1 MVIITNIPYNQL
13 QCTSCSVGQCLIV
26 LQKYKSNLL
35 FSRLVYKCEYTYVT
49 FGNNIVVTFVIKD
62 FAMKERLIQLLD
74 LEQLSPSKFADII
87 GVQRSSISHVI
98 SGRNKPSFDF
108 LQKTLKAF
116 PGLNASW
123 LMLGEG
129 TMYEQMGRNVSG
141 NLFDS
146 PVAPEEPSQEHIS
159 DKVEDH
165 TAIEAVETPI
175 ISETEPEE
183 VLKNPEPAQ
192 HTETSLQEETLKEI
206 ARGGTKRI
214 VQVMVIY
221 EDDTFKALLPSN

>member
-1 MVIITNIPYNQL
+1 MHHIEADYGLAFTFLN
-13 QCTSCSVGQCLIV
+13 
-26 LQKYKSNLL
+26 YKPESL
-35 FSRLVYKCEYTYVT
+35 FTEINYKCKLHMLTYVY
-49 FGNNIVVTFVIKD
+49 NIYVTFVIKYFD
-62 FAMKERLIQLLD
+62 MKERLIQLLD

-87 GVQRSSISHVI
+87 GVQRSSISHVL

-129 TMYEQMGRNVSG
+129 TMYEQMGRKVSG

-146 PVAPEEPSQEHIS
+146 RETDEVPVQEDILESAGPDMQISSSEAPVQASAEQETVPEGIENLGDNEIKS
-159 DKVEDH
+159 RGESEKKA
-165 TAIEAVETPI
+165 TA
-175 ISETEPEE
+175 TE
-183 VLKNPEPAQ
+183 
-192 HTETSLQEETLKEI
+192 
-206 ARGGTKRI
+206 TKRI

-221 EDDTFKALLPSN
+221 EDDTFRTFMPAH

>member
-1 MVIITNIPYNQL
+1 M
-13 QCTSCSVGQCLIV
+13 
-26 LQKYKSNLL
+26 LL
-35 FSRLVYKCEYTYVT
+35 FQLRYKCEYTYVT
-49 FGNNIVVTFVIKD
+49 FGNNIVVTFVTKE

-129 TMYEQMGRNVSG
+129 TMYEQMGRNISG
-141 NLFDS
+141 NLFDTPAEPEGPS
-146 PVAPEEPSQEHIS
+146 AELIPETEEGHREIEAPEPTVSSEP
-159 DKVEDH
+159 K
-165 TAIEAVETPI
+165 
-175 ISETEPEE
+175 PEFI
-183 VLKNPEPAQ
+183 PESPAPAQ
-192 HTETSLQEETLKEI
+192 NMKNSLNVEAIKEL
-206 ARGGTKRI
+206 ASSNAKRI

-221 EDDTFKALLPSN
+221 EDDTFRAFLPSH

>member
-1 MVIITNIPYNQL
+1 
-13 QCTSCSVGQCLIV
+13 
-26 LQKYKSNLL
+26 
-35 FSRLVYKCEYTYVT
+35 
-49 FGNNIVVTFVIKD
+49 
-62 FAMKERLIQLLD
+62 MKERLIQLLD

-141 NLFDS
+141 NLFETTDNGS
-146 PVAPEEPSQEHIS
+146 R
-159 DKVEDH
+159 
-165 TAIEAVETPI
+165 EAVITRE
-175 ISETEPEE
+175 
-183 VLKNPEPAQ
+183 
-192 HTETSLQEETLKEI
+192 SLQERDETDPDPSEAFTNADQSKEEGEPGRLNSGE
-206 ARGGTKRI
+206 AGREDNTFLHTAPAPTDSRRI
-214 VQVMVIY
+214 VQVMILY
-221 EDDTFKALLPSN
+221 EDDTFRTFAPAQ

>member
-1 MVIITNIPYNQL
+1 
-13 QCTSCSVGQCLIV
+13 
-26 LQKYKSNLL
+26 
-35 FSRLVYKCEYTYVT
+35 
-49 FGNNIVVTFVIKD
+49 
-62 FAMKERLIQLLD
+62 MKERLIQLLD

-123 LMLGEG
+123 LMMGEG

-141 NLFDS
+141 NLFDTS
-146 PVAPEEPSQEHIS
+146 IEPEVPSE
-159 DKVEDH
+159 EL
-165 TAIEAVETPI
+165 
-175 ISETEPEE
+175 ISETDTDHREIAPPESTLSSE
-183 VLKNPEPAQ
+183 AKPEATPESPVPAQ
-192 HTETSLQEETLKEI
+192 NMENSVKEEAIRELTSSG
-206 ARGGTKRI
+206 AKRI

-221 EDDTFKALLPSN
+221 EDDTFRAFLPSH

>member
-1 MVIITNIPYNQL
+1 
-13 QCTSCSVGQCLIV
+13 
-26 LQKYKSNLL
+26 
-35 FSRLVYKCEYTYVT
+35 
-49 FGNNIVVTFVIKD
+49 
-62 FAMKERLIQLLD
+62 MKERLIQLLD

-129 TMYEQMGRNVSG
+129 TMYDQMGRNVSG

-146 PVAPEEPSQEHIS
+146 TAEPEEPSEGHIS
-159 DKVEDH
+159 ADEEIH
-165 TAIEAVETPI
+165 TEIRTPETAISREAEAEEVHEAPAPAP
-175 ISETEPEE
+175 SEETEEK
-183 VLKNPEPAQ
+183 V
-192 HTETSLQEETLKEI
+192 QEDTLSKLA
-206 ARGGTKRI
+206 ARSQKRI
-214 VQVMVIY
+214 VQLMVIY
-221 EDDTFKALLPSN
+221 EDDTFRNFTPSN

>member
-1 MVIITNIPYNQL
+1 
-13 QCTSCSVGQCLIV
+13 
-26 LQKYKSNLL
+26 
-35 FSRLVYKCEYTYVT
+35 
-49 FGNNIVVTFVIKD
+49 
-62 FAMKERLIQLLD
+62 MKERLIQLLD
-74 LEQLSPSKFADII
+74 LEQLSPSKFADLI

-129 TMYEQMGRNVSG
+129 TMYEQMGRNVSV

-146 PVAPEEPSQEHIS
+146 PAETEELSEGHIS
-159 DKVEDH
+159 DTDPGQTESEAPE
-165 TAIEAVETPI
+165 TISSGTIEAKEMQETPV
-175 ISETEPEE
+175 SADDTGNKMPAEA
-183 VLKNPEPAQ
+183 LKV
-192 HTETSLQEETLKEI
+192 I
-206 ARGGTKRI
+206 AEGGSKRV

-221 EDDTFKALLPSN
+221 ADDTFKALLPAN

>member
-1 MVIITNIPYNQL
+1 M
-13 QCTSCSVGQCLIV
+13 C
-26 LQKYKSNLL
+26 
-35 FSRLVYKCEYTYVT
+35 YKCEYAYVT

-116 PGLNASW
+116 PGLNAGW

-146 PVAPEEPSQEHIS
+146 PAAPEEPSQENIS
-159 DKVEDH
+159 TTEEGH
-165 TAIEAVETPI
+165 TGPEAGETPI
-175 ISETEPEE
+175 TSEPEPE
-183 VLKNPEPAQ
+183 KVLESPTPAQ
-192 HTETSLQEETLKEI
+192 LTETSLQEETLKEI
-206 ARGGTKRI
+206 ATGGTKRI

-221 EDDTFKALLPSN
+221 EDDTFKALLPSH

>member
-1 MVIITNIPYNQL
+1 M
-13 QCTSCSVGQCLIV
+13 
-26 LQKYKSNLL
+26 L
-35 FSRLVYKCEYTYVT
+35 FSGLGYKCEYTYVT
-49 FGNNIVVTFVIKD
+49 YVIIIVVTFVIKD

-123 LMLGEG
+123 LMLGDG

-146 PVAPEEPSQEHIS
+146 PVAPEDPSQEHIS
-159 DKVEDH
+159 TTEEGD
-165 TAIEAVETPI
+165 TGPEAGETPI
-175 ISETEPEE
+175 TSEPEPD
-183 VLKNPEPAQ
+183 K
-192 HTETSLQEETLKEI
+192 
-206 ARGGTKRI
+206 
-214 VQVMVIY
+214 
-221 EDDTFKALLPSN
+221 

>member
-1 MVIITNIPYNQL
+1 
-13 QCTSCSVGQCLIV
+13 
-26 LQKYKSNLL
+26 
-35 FSRLVYKCEYTYVT
+35 
-49 FGNNIVVTFVIKD
+49 
-62 FAMKERLIQLLD
+62 MKERLIQLLD

-129 TMYEQMGRNVSG
+129 TMYDQMGRNVSG

-146 PVAPEEPSQEHIS
+146 PAEPEEPSEGHIS
-159 DKVEDH
+159 ATDAIDTEIRTPE
-165 TAIEAVETPI
+165 TAI
-175 ISETEPEE
+175 SRETEAEE
-183 VLKNPEPAQ
+183 VHEAPATAEDTVQKEQEDALKAL
-192 HTETSLQEETLKEI
+192 SS
-206 ARGGTKRI
+206 GSTKRI
-214 VQVMVIY
+214 VQLMVIY
-221 EDDTFKALLPSN
+221 EDDTFRTFTPSN